1 MAQNERGNIS
11 VKADNIFPII
21 KKWLYSD
28 KDIFIREMI
37 SNASDAITKLNSLKS
52 FGEVTLQDDDA
63 PLITITLDKDR
74 RTLVFE
80 DNGIGMTDDEV
91 KKYINEVAFSGAEEF
106 LSKYSSKEESGQII
120 GHFGL
125 GFYSAFMVAD
135 QVKIETKSYIEDA
148 QAVTWFCDGSV
159 EYQMSASEKQ
169 TRGTAITLYLNAAE
183 DEFLELERTRSV
195 LEKYCAFLPYPIV
208 VKQGEEE
215 FEINDTQP
223 LWKKAPAQCTAEEY
237 TAFYHK
243 VFSDFKDPLFYLH
256 LNVDFPFQLQGIL
269 YFPQWDNEYDRLEGR
284 IKLYNNQVFVADN
297 VKEVIPEYLMLL
309 RGVLDCPEIP
319 LNVSRSFL
327 QNDGYVKRISEHI
340 VRKVCDKLTGIFKTD
355 RDEYEGYWQDIRP
368 FMQYGCLRDDAF
380 YTRMKD
386 CMLLKTTQGGF
397 YTLEEYAQRNAKE
410 QDKTT
415 VYYTS
420 DASAQALYAALYENE
435 GQDVVIMDSP
445 IDSSYMQFVEMKQPE
460 LQFMRVDAE
469 IGQSMKEGESELPEG
484 LTQAFATALPQYQI
498 VIVAEKLKDATVPAV
513 LLSNEHE
520 RRMQQYMK
528 QYGNMFGNMGAG
540 EQSATLVLN
549 LNNPFVQKLPDLL
562 KNAPETADLAIAHL
576 YDLACMSMQPLTP
589 ERMQAFL
596 KRSYSL
602 LGDLNG

>member
-208 VKQGEEE
+208 VKQGKEE

-340 VRKVCDKLTGIFKTD
+340 VRKVCDKLTGMFKTD

-397 YTLEEYAQRNAKE
+397 YTLEEYAQRNAKA

-484 LTQAFATALPQYQI
+484 LAQAFATALPQHQI

-520 RRMQQYMK
+520 RRMQEYMK

-576 YDLACMSMQPLTP
+576 YDLACMSMQPLAP